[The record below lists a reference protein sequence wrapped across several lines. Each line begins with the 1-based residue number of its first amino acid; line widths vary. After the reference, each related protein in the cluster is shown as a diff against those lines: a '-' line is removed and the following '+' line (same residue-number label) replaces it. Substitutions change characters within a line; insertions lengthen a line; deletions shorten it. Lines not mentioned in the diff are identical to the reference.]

1 MVQKSLIPNPSDAK
15 ISDALKYIDVHQL
28 IKERAIEKAGGD
40 IMLQNMADAAKLDI
54 ALELEKEVFAGFKY
68 DSGKVWEKVA
78 PREKESEDES
88 AEEKEE
94 QND

>member
-1 MVQKSLIPNPSDAK
+1 
-15 ISDALKYIDVHQL
+15 
-28 IKERAIEKAGGD
+28 
-40 IMLQNMADAAKLDI
+40 MLQNMADAAKLDI

-94 QND
+94 QNDENAEDQYEEEFEEMDEDFTEETDDDKK